1 VIKSRRIKWAKHGAR
16 MGRREAYRGFW
27 WRNLKE
33 RDTLGDTGVNG
44 RIILKWYF
52 RKWDVV
58 VWTGSSKFNIGRR
71 GGHF

>member
-1 VIKSRRIKWAKHGAR
+1 
-16 MGRREAYRGFW
+16 MGRGEAYRGFW

-33 RDTLGDTGVNG
+33 TDTLGDTGVDG

-52 RKWDVV
+52 RKWDAVV
-58 VWTGSSKFNIGRR
+58 CTGSSRLRIGRR